1 MDDHVWSSMET
12 ASLDELRGI
21 QLKRLRWVTK
31 HAYDNNEA
39 YHRRFKDAGF
49 HPDDIRSLAD
59 VAKIPVLAKED
70 LRDAYPFGMVCTP
83 RDTWIELHSSSGT
96 TGKPVTNVYTE
107 NDLQAW
113 GEVMARGLY
122 AGGLRPGDRMQ
133 IAYGFGLFT
142 GGFGFYHGARRLG
155 AFTVP
160 TSSGN
165 TKRQIRLMK
174 DFGAHALAATPSYGL
189 YLAEVARDMGMT
201 SDDFELKVGYFG
213 AEAWSEEIR
222 GKIEDAWGPGFRAA
236 EAFGLT
242 EVGGPGTSFDC
253 EERSGLH
260 INMDHFLVECVD
272 EDMEPVGEGEE
283 GELIITTLTHEGF
296 PAIRFRTK
304 DLSMIHEDKCA
315 CGRTLVRH
323 SRILGRRADMMKI
336 KGVIVFPRQIEE
348 AILSVEGASGNYQ
361 LIKFMAGPFMNLLVN
376 VEPTPERWGAGDPGS
391 LSGQIA
397 TEIHNIVGLNLK
409 VDIVEPGTIPR
420 SEGKAQ
426 RVVDRTKE

>member
-1 MDDHVWSSMET
+1 MET
-12 ASLDELRGI
+12 ASLDDLKAI
-21 QLKRLRWVTK
+21 QLKRLKWVVG

-39 YHRRFKDAGF
+39 YHKRFRDAGVG
-49 HPDDIRSLAD
+49 PDDIRCLDD
-59 VAKIPVLAKED
+59 VTKLPVLAKED
-70 LRDAYPFGMVCTP
+70 LRHAYPFGLICTP
-83 RDTWIELHSSSGT
+83 KDTWIELHSSSGT

-142 GGFGFYHGARRLG
+142 GGFGFYHGARKLG

-165 TKRQIRLMK
+165 TKRQIRLMA

-189 YLAEVARDMGMT
+189 YLAEAAQEMGM
-201 SDDFELKVGYFG
+201 SPDDFELKVGFFG

-222 GKIEDAWGPGFRAA
+222 NKIEEAWGPGFRAA

-253 EERSGLH
+253 EERTGLH

-272 EDMEPVGEGEE
+272 EDMNPVGEGEE

-304 DLSMIHEDKCA
+304 DLSMIFEDKCA

-323 SRILGRRADMMKI
+323 SRILGRRDDMMKI

-348 AILSVEGASGNYQ
+348 AILGVDGASGNYQ
-361 LIKFMAGPFMNLLVN
+361 LIKFQAGPFVDLSVN
-376 VEPTPERWGAGDPGS
+376 VEPTPERWGSGDHGS
-391 LSGQIA
+391 LAGLIA
-397 TEIHNIVGLNLK
+397 EEINNIVGLNLK

-420 SEGKAQ
+420 SEGKAK
-426 RVVDRTKE
+426 RVIDMTKG